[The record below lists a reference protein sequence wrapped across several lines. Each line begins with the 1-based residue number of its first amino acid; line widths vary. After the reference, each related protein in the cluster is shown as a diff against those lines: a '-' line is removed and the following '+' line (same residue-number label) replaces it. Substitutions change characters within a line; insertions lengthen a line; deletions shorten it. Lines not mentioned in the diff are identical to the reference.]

1 MRVKLPKLKRRI
13 GLFSASFIVLN
24 GIIGAGIFALPGEL
38 SSQAGLLGPWLIL
51 LFGAFIAM
59 VAWCFG
65 ALASYFKTS
74 GGPVTYASQAFGP
87 IVGFQV
93 GWLLYVGRATS
104 LAANTNVLF
113 NYAAYF
119 WEGVNSEFS
128 KLVLF
133 IVIIGGLTVVNVMG
147 IKSAMKAI
155 NLFSLLKVL
164 PILVLILL
172 GLPYVSP
179 TGLLPTDFP
188 VIDDFGT
195 LILLILYAF
204 VGFECVLFTT
214 EETKNP
220 TKTLPKAL
228 ITTVVAITVVYF
240 LIQLVYI
247 NIVTID
253 NNDAPLIELG
263 RVVFGE
269 AGVSIIIITALFSI
283 MGTATS
289 ILLTAPRLTFSL
301 AKDGSLPQWF
311 SRVHTKYNTPANSI
325 IFLGVF
331 GLLLGITGT
340 FVYLAVASALA
351 RILAYIICI
360 LSLPIIRKK
369 ADQATRKKAL
379 KLPGGF
385 LIPCLALLVCIVAVV
400 YSPPQ
405 SWFYLFGFLSLGVLL
420 YFINSRHKSEA

>member
-1 MRVKLPKLKRRI
+1 M
-13 GLFSASFIVLN
+13 
-24 GIIGAGIFALPGEL
+24 
-38 SSQAGLLGPWLIL
+38 
-51 LFGAFIAM
+51 
-59 VAWCFG
+59 
-65 ALASYFKTS
+65 
-74 GGPVTYASQAFGP
+74 
-87 IVGFQV
+87 
-93 GWLLYVGRATS
+93 
-104 LAANTNVLF
+104 
-113 NYAAYF
+113 
-119 WEGVNSEFS
+119 
-128 KLVLF
+128 
-133 IVIIGGLTVVNVMG
+133 
-147 IKSAMKAI
+147 
-155 NLFSLLKVL
+155 
-164 PILVLILL
+164 
-172 GLPYVSP
+172 
-179 TGLLPTDFP
+179 
-188 VIDDFGT
+188 
-195 LILLILYAF
+195 
-204 VGFECVLFTT
+204 
-214 EETKNP
+214 
-220 TKTLPKAL
+220 
-228 ITTVVAITVVYF
+228 VAITVVYF

-400 YSPPQ
+400 FSPLQ
-405 SWFYLFGFLSLGVLL
+405 SWLYLFGFLSLGGLL
-420 YFINSRHKSEA
+420 YFINSRHKSNA